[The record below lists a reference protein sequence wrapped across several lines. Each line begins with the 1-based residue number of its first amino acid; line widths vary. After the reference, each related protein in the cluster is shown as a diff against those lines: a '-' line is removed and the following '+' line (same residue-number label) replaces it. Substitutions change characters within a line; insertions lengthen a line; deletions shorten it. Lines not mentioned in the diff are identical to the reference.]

1 MDKLSDQFY
10 FSRLALRL
18 SLSCYFRK
26 ISRKERLSLADQIA
40 DAGREGAKEKY
51 REARREIKSNYR
63 IDCFKIVML
72 VLILLG
78 LSAVIVLAAA
88 ILPTMISRGDLLAG
102 KEVEYVIS
110 NEANQVLLKIAYV
123 IVPTVIAV
131 VFCLGLIFGKI
142 DLREYKYHWIA
153 LALYVIVLALYIVI
167 LVAYI
172 FYLMQDVLRD
182 PGWRS

>member
-51 REARREIKSNYR
+51 REARREIKSSHR

-142 DLREYKYHWIA
+142 DLREYKYHWYA
-153 LALYVIVLALYIVI
+153 VGVYVLASAAFI
-167 LVAYI
+167 LVWLVYI
-172 FYLMQDVLRD
+172 FYLFADMAKN
-182 PGWRS
+182 PI